1 MMLASLEAAKH
12 KLSIYYKDTNN
23 MDGDLYAIGTVLS
36 PQDKFQ
42 FFSTADWDPEE
53 GGIDYRVT
61 YRQSLE
67 ASLKKYSENLAQEQQ
82 ILDAPQ
88 TSTTTDE
95 FDLACARDDLPP
107 CQSSQPHQSDELTR
121 YLDSSE
127 CLLFPV
133 NCLLISLLDTVPNAQ
148 PRTWWKYHQ
157 DEFPAMAR
165 LARDV
170 LSIPASGA
178 GVERLFNS
186 ARDIC
191 HYRRGSLQP
200 QTVSDLMMYMC
211 TSRFEIHEEE
221 RIMLSEYLSAQE
233 IQAAKEERT
242 QQQITIDP
250 ISDDEEDE
258 GPSTEL
264 QAASHGPSAKALG
277 KRRLRDVAEDAESD
291 RDDDMDATSL
301 PEMPHRLSGRVRK
314 RSRLLDGYET

>member
-1 MMLASLEAAKH
+1 
-12 KLSIYYKDTNN
+12 
-23 MDGDLYAIGTVLS
+23 
-36 PQDKFQ
+36 
-42 FFSTADWDPEE
+42 
-53 GGIDYRVT
+53 
-61 YRQSLE
+61 
-67 ASLKKYSENLAQEQQ
+67 
-82 ILDAPQ
+82 
-88 TSTTTDE
+88 
-95 FDLACARDDLPP
+95 
-107 CQSSQPHQSDELTR
+107 
-121 YLDSSE
+121 
-127 CLLFPV
+127 
-133 NCLLISLLDTVPNAQ
+133 
-148 PRTWWKYHQ
+148 
-157 DEFPAMAR
+157 MAR

-200 QTVSDLMMYMC
+200 QTISDLMMYMC

-242 QQQITIDP
+242 QQQITVDP

-264 QAASHGPSAKALG
+264 QATSHGPSAKALG
-277 KRRLRDVAEDAESD
+277 KRRLRNIAKDAESD
-291 RDDDMDATSL
+291 QEDDSKVTSL
-301 PEMPHRLSGRVRK
+301 PEMQHRVSGRVRK

>member
-1 MMLASLEAAKH
+1 
-12 KLSIYYKDTNN
+12 
-23 MDGDLYAIGTVLS
+23 MDGDLYAIGTILS
-36 PQDKFQ
+36 PQDKLQ

-53 GGIDYRVT
+53 GGIDYRAT

-67 ASLKKYSENLAQEQQ
+67 SSLEKYSENLAQGQQ
-82 ILDAPQ
+82 ILGAPLA
-88 TSTTTDE
+88 STATDE
-95 FDLACARDDLPP
+95 FDLACVRDESQ
-107 CQSSQPHQSDELTR
+107 QSQIPQPVQSDELTR
-121 YLDSSE
+121 YLDS
-127 CLLFPV
+127 
-133 NCLLISLLDTVPNAQ
+133 NTVPNAQ

-157 DEFPAMAR
+157 DEFPRMAR

-200 QTVSDLMMYMC
+200 QTFSDLMMYMC

-242 QQQITIDP
+242 QQQITVDP

-264 QAASHGPSAKALG
+264 QATSQPRATSHGLSAKALG
-277 KRRLRDVAEDAESD
+277 KRRLRNIAKDAESD
-291 RDDDMDATSL
+291 QEDDSKVTSL
-301 PEMPHRLSGRVRK
+301 PEMQH
-314 RSRLLDGYET
+314 

>member
-1 MMLASLEAAKH
+1 
-12 KLSIYYKDTNN
+12 
-23 MDGDLYAIGTVLS
+23 
-36 PQDKFQ
+36 
-42 FFSTADWDPEE
+42 
-53 GGIDYRVT
+53 
-61 YRQSLE
+61 
-67 ASLKKYSENLAQEQQ
+67 
-82 ILDAPQ
+82 
-88 TSTTTDE
+88 
-95 FDLACARDDLPP
+95 
-107 CQSSQPHQSDELTR
+107 
-121 YLDSSE
+121 
-127 CLLFPV
+127 
-133 NCLLISLLDTVPNAQ
+133 
-148 PRTWWKYHQ
+148 
-157 DEFPAMAR
+157 MAR

-200 QTVSDLMMYMC
+200 RMISDLMMYMC

-242 QQQITIDP
+242 QQQITVDP

-264 QAASHGPSAKALG
+264 RATSHLRETSHGPSAKALG
-277 KRRLRDVAEDAESD
+277 KRRLRNISEDAESD
-291 RDDDMDATSL
+291 QEDDSEVTSL
-301 PEMPHRLSGRVRK
+301 PEMQHRVSGRVRK